1 MAWPD
6 LGGCWSC
13 PPLTR
18 FSQNLGC
25 RSARATI
32 NIYNSRGDGGGPS
45 LRTTA
50 DARHRCL
57 ACRDPRNQSPG
68 PATRAS
74 ETPQRRWRPRC
85 AQRRWRPRSH
95 KGHFSESRA
104 SGVTYLRI
112 TSPRSLSASRLLL
125 FLMSASRGQTEHRD
139 FGHLWP
145 VIFLYLSSSS
155 YVLFIFIFTFVFALP
170 FATLTAATV

>member
-104 SGVTYLRI
+104 SGVTSLVTPEDAMALELQVLRMLWCSIASFEIREDSNNVPAISGALSRPI
-112 TSPRSLSASRLLL
+112 TCSDA
-125 FLMSASRGQTEHRD
+125 A
-139 FGHLWP
+139 
-145 VIFLYLSSSS
+145 I
-155 YVLFIFIFTFVFALP
+155 P
-170 FATLTAATV
+170 FQNFRPNH